1 MGAAQDDMGAAQ
13 DDMGA
18 AQDDMDLLSAHQ
30 QLRTGNN

>member
-1 MGAAQDDMGAAQ
+1 MGAAQ